1 MRLIKEH
8 FYDIVRLYIF
18 QIGIMIF
25 SIFLYMPIGLVED
38 EQVFTTMRL
47 IASIGS
53 MIFYFV
59 LIYTMMWEMGAKDK
73 LKIDGGRLEPQPQK
87 GFILGL
93 CAYVPNF
100 VLGLVATIF
109 AALCV
114 GGLGVDIQNT
124 FAIIF
129 LITGLHGSMY
139 LGTIQMFNPLPVVGD
154 EVNYTNYLIQSI
166 LYIIIPLLSVAVAH
180 FSYYLGTKEKKLFG
194 FLTK

>member
-38 EQVFTTMRL
+38 EQTFITMRL

-53 MIFYFV
+53 IIFYFV
-59 LIYTMMWEMGAKDK
+59 LVYTMMWEMGAKDK
-73 LKIDGGRLEPQPQK
+73 IKIDGGRLEPQPAK
-87 GFILGL
+87 GFVLGL
-93 CAYVPNF
+93 CANIPNF
-100 VLGLVATIF
+100 VLGLIATIF
-109 AALCV
+109 ASLCV
-114 GGLGVDIQNT
+114 GGCGVNIQNT

-139 LGTIQMFNPLPVVGD
+139 LGTIQMINPLPVVGD

-194 FLTK
+194 FLSK